1 MLLNS
6 FFLQNA
12 ALSHQTVLVA
22 SQFGV
27 TEPIPVTFE
36 GPRRILDAL
45 EQFLSLRGHQNA
57 KFGGLWIFI
66 KNRVF

>member
-1 MLLNS
+1 MLQDEA
-6 FFLQNA
+6 FLCHTLLFANQ
-12 ALSHQTVLVA
+12 L
-22 SQFGV
+22 GV
-27 TEPIPVTFE
+27 VELIPVTFE

-57 KFGGLWIFI
+57 IFGGLWIFI